1 MAEDLE
7 FLKKRLTELARKA
20 EGGAYYTFTDFLGL
34 PERSVLASLG
44 SSLRGVRYEVFGG
57 AEGAERVM
65 VRFGDEEQIGYP
77 LPFPI
82 VALRVAPVSQK
93 FAEKLTHR
101 DFLGSLLA
109 LGIER
114 DVLGDIAVI
123 DNVGY
128 VFAKE
133 DIAPFICDSLFRVRH
148 TEVTVSVTEEPPCSL
163 MYRTEERRIQIS
175 GQRLDAVLARVLCL
189 SREDAQKLFAKKL
202 VYVDGRLCESVSYT
216 PKSGEKISVRGY
228 GKMIYR
234 GVEGLTRKG
243 KLNVTVEVYI

>member
-1 MAEDLE
+1 MNDDVE
-7 FLKKRLTELARKA
+7 FLKKRFRELARKSDS
-20 EGGAYYTFTDFLGL
+20 GAYYTFTDFLGL
-34 PERSVLASLG
+34 PEQSAFASVRSSLG
-44 SSLRGVRYEVFGG
+44 GVKYKLFGG

-65 VRFGDEEQIGYP
+65 VRFGDEDEIGYDM
-77 LPFPI
+77 PFPI
-82 VALRVAPVSQK
+82 LVLKVAPVSQK

-128 VFAKE
+128 VFVKE
-133 DIAPFICDSLFRVRH
+133 DISDFISGSLFKVRH
-148 TEVTVSVTEEPPCSL
+148 TEVDVTVADDPPVSL
-163 MYRTEERRIQIS
+163 MYRTEQKRVQIS
-175 GQRLDAVLARVLCL
+175 SERLDAVLARVLCL

-202 VYVDGRLCESVSYT
+202 VYTDGVLCESTSHT
-216 PKSGEKISVRGY
+216 PKPGEKISVRGF
-228 GKMIYR
+228 GKMIYK

-243 KLNVTVEVYI
+243 KLNVLVEVYV